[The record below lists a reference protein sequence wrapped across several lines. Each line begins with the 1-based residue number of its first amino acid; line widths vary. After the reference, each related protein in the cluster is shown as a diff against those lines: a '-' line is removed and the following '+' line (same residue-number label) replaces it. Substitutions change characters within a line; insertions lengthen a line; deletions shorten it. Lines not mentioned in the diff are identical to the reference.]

1 MFLVLFVAV
10 SHVEIIT
17 YVNDGFMDFFCN
29 WHAHYKKLN
38 LPYNLTVYSLDP
50 AAYET
55 LNTHG
60 IQTIHWGEK
69 DLHGNRDFGK
79 KDYKL
84 LVQNKPS
91 IITHHIKQMKSK
103 DILIWFDT
111 DTVWLKDPLK
121 DFNDCK
127 VSASWDMN
135 QYCTGFMIFKNTH
148 YAQFIINKWV
158 EVVKTTDR
166 RDQPSFNSL
175 KFKQVCRLSNLSF
188 PSGNLNRSKNEMTV
202 YHNNWIVGHKN
213 KKNRFIQKQLWQPS
227 PICRY
232 VR

>member
-1 MFLVLFVAV
+1 MVENNDQIINLIYRSANKLGLTDQISVLNENACSFESISDKPKFNLVY
-10 SHVEIIT
+10 I
-17 YVNDGFMDFFCN
+17 DP
-29 WHAHYKKLN
+29 
-38 LPYNLTVYSLDP
+38 PYNKNLVVRSIKNIL
-50 AAYET
+50 
-55 LNTHG
+55 
-60 IQTIHWGEK
+60 
-69 DLHGNRDFGK
+69 K
-79 KDYKL
+79 KNLINKNSV
-84 LVQNKPS
+84 LV
-91 IITHHIKQMKSK
+91 IEEERKSK

-127 VSASWDMN
+127 VSASWDMD